1 MDVFLSAHPIIQSL
15 ATLLAVYVF
24 HQGLQRFRAL
34 HLNQRTF
41 FRWKQ
46 HVVLGEIALG
56 MWLAGLLGGA
66 VTVYVSWRGF
76 FITGTHGEVALVMAP
91 FIIFGLASGLYMH
104 YKKRARKV
112 LPFIHGLSN
121 LVVLILA
128 CVQVATGWGVYR
140 MYVLGL

>member
-1 MDVFLSAHPIIQSL
+1 MIVFLSAHPIIQSL
-15 ATLLAVYVF
+15 ATLLGVYVF

-34 HLNQRTF
+34 HLDQSSLF
-41 FRWKQ
+41 KWKR
-46 HVVLGEIALG
+46 HVVMGEIALG
-56 MWLAGLLGGA
+56 MWLVGLLGGA

-104 YKKRARKV
+104 YKKRARKI
-112 LPFIHGLSN
+112 LPLVHGLSN

-140 MYVLGL
+140 MFVLGL

>member
-1 MDVFLSAHPIIQSL
+1 MILFLSAHPITQVL
-15 ATLLAVYVF
+15 ATLLALYVF

-34 HLNQRTF
+34 HLNQSAL

-66 VTVYVSWRGF
+66 VAVYVSWKGF
-76 FITGTHGEVALVMAP
+76 FITETHGEVALVMVP
-91 FIIFGLASGLYMH
+91 FIVFGLASGLYMH
-104 YKKRARKV
+104 YKKRPRKV
-112 LPFIHGLSN
+112 LPLIHGLSN
-121 LVVLILA
+121 LVALVLA